1 MYEESIETQRIYLK
15 QLIQR
20 YQKDV
25 YDKYNLVFTHSDWE
39 PIAHVYHETNK
50 VKCDFVKPNGNR
62 CGHLIKNE
70 HIFKKKNSDK
80 MISLG
85 IVCVSKMLGTSE
97 LTGKEKRS
105 IEKDLNKLNEIEEL
119 FKKIIE
125 NREYMNSRGH
135 SEKFTKEEKEL
146 IINKAKNLNIFP
158 VDFIKLEKAE
168 IPLTNQQLSYLE
180 KNSANVISRQKNI
193 DKMYKEKENWKN
205 QSKHEF
211 SSENDYQYE
220 YTSRHESEN
229 SKDSN
234 FINQSLKKI
243 KDDYDERIAALEHFE
258 DVPYYIDVESGEIDN
273 ELKVLVEIIDCLFS
287 KNTREINI
295 SHRDIFNMYFDINKV
310 EEYREKQEIITNYFF
325 SVTEYIVVKKML
337 EFSLSF
343 IYLSFSKEAFIVV
356 KCESVGVV

>member
-146 IINKAKNLNIFP
+146 IINKAKSLNIFP
-158 VDFIKLEKAE
+158 DDFIKLEKAE

-193 DKMYKEKENWKN
+193 DKMYKEKENRKN

-258 DVPYYIDVESGEIDN
+258 DVPYYIDIDSGEIDN
-273 ELKVLVEIIDCLFS
+273 EVKAFVEIIDYVLSSQMEFTH
-287 KNTREINI
+287 NEIFKMYDEMNNI
-295 SHRDIFNMYFDINKV
+295 VYPIEKESIKSTYFD
-310 EEYREKQEIITNYFF
+310 
-325 SVTEYIVVKKML
+325 SVLEYIVGNKMSQYEL
-337 EFSLSF
+337 EF
-343 IYLSFSKEAFIVV
+343 IYLSFGKKAFVV
-356 KCESVGVV
+356 KIK